1 MPKRSAEEK
10 IERYERKIKK
20 LRKRDIGR
28 HRRIRTISDSSNNE
42 GAEDVDQPGPNL
54 IANANDGGNASGQSP
69 APSITGPEPMPEP
82 DPTPEP
88 EPALEPVE
96 PPVLEA
102 VLTEQNP
109 NGETAEPE
117 LDPEL
122 LDALG
127 ESTSDTPEF
136 GEKIHESLAKL
147 WLPLLVKGLP
157 KDKKETMLKEYLIP
171 DNCRLLQ
178 APKLNAEI
186 SAAVIDSV
194 RNRDKILVAHQQQ
207 LGSGITA
214 INRALNIL
222 LNGEDKKSAIQ
233 HLSNACRILSDL
245 HTINTNSRI
254 KLITP
259 NLDKNF
265 LHVVQDSLSVHQQ
278 PLFEFGKLV
287 RPTPVPFKPRQPW
300 REENDTTE
308 PPSISEL
315 DAPAA
320 SAEAGSSKQA
330 SCPGAVGT
338 QRTPSSSC
346 EPYPGCREALRQAF
360 SQRCPPEALDLMLAS
375 LSDGTAVSNLYS

>member
-265 LHVVQDSLSVHQQ
+265 LHVVQDSVRDETLFGNKLSEKIKAAKAIERQGLQIKKPNPKPSSSQSTSNRSSNSGNWSGPPRYPSNRGNRGGKKMTPQSRRPYQSLTHQQ
-278 PLFEFGKLV
+278 PAPK
-287 RPTPVPFKPRQPW
+287 PAAANKPR
-300 REENDTTE
+300 
-308 PPSISEL
+308 
-315 DAPAA
+315 APA
-320 SAEAGSSKQA
+320 
-330 SCPGAVGT
+330 P
-338 QRTPSSSC
+338 
-346 EPYPGCREALRQAF
+346 
-360 SQRCPPEALDLMLAS
+360 
-375 LSDGTAVSNLYS
+375 